1 MAKKT
6 NSKTSKKSGG
16 DNSVVAVDI
25 QNRELG
31 EILSEKYLSYALSTI
46 MSRSL
51 PDVRDG
57 LKPVHRRVLYAMYQL
72 NLKPETPPK
81 KSARI
86 VGDVIGK
93 YHPHGDSSI
102 YDAMVRLAQ
111 DFAVRYPL
119 VDGQGNFGNIDG
131 DNAAAMRY
139 TEARLTKV
147 AQLLLEDIDQ
157 DTVDFRATY
166 DGETVEPVV
175 MPANFP
181 NLLANGS
188 SGIAV
193 GMATNIPPH
202 NVAELCDALD
212 LLIEN
217 KECEVK
223 DLLKFVKGP
232 DFPTGGILAEDKA
245 VIRQAYE
252 TGRGSLRV
260 RAVWHKEEP
269 KKGDGWQIVITEI
282 PYQVVKSRLIEK
294 IAELIVNKKLPF
306 LDDITDESAED
317 VRIVLTPKNKT
328 IEPELLMA
336 QLYKNTDLETR
347 FSLNMNVLDRGLTP
361 RVMNLKEVLQAFI
374 DHRQDV
380 LLRRSRHRLTQIDH
394 RLEVLGG
401 LLVAYL
407 NIDEVIK
414 IIREED
420 DPKAVMMKR
429 FKLSDVQVEAIL
441 NMRLRSL
448 RKLEEIEIRRE
459 DKELRAEKAEL
470 EKLIASHKL
479 QMKAISAQV
488 ARIREAFAANTPL
501 GKRRTQAGKAPVD
514 IDVPVEAFIEK
525 EPITVI
531 CSDKGWIRAMKG
543 HLEQEKIDAISYK
556 DGDGF
561 KFAIPCETTDKLVVF
576 GTNGKF
582 YTLAC
587 DKLPSGR
594 GFGEPVRL
602 MIDLSNEADIV
613 TIMKHEPA
621 RKLLVAADDGRGF
634 VVPEK
639 EILSQTKNGK
649 QCLMVKG
656 GVEARVCFAV
666 EPNHDQV
673 ATIGQNRKLL
683 VFPLDQ
689 VPEMTKGV
697 GVILQRHKDGGLSD
711 AKTFRLKD
719 GLTWYSAGKERVET
733 NLKAWRGERAQAG
746 VLPPNGFPRAN
757 KFSGK

>member
-1 MAKKT
+1 MAK
-6 NSKTSKKSGG
+6 KTSKKSGS
-16 DNSVVAVDI
+16 DNTVVAVDI

-57 LKPVHRRVLYAMYQL
+57 LKPVHRRVLYAMSQL

-147 AQLLLEDIDQ
+147 AQLLLEDIEQ
-157 DTVDFRATY
+157 DTVDFRPTY

-212 LLIEN
+212 VLIEN
-217 KECEVK
+217 KDSEVK

-252 TGRGSLRV
+252 TGRGSFRV
-260 RAVWHKEEP
+260 RAVWHTEEL
-269 KKGDGWQIVITEI
+269 KKGESWQIVITEI
-282 PYQVVKSRLIEK
+282 PYQVVKARLIEK

-336 QLYKNTDLETR
+336 QLFKNTDLETR
-347 FSLNMNVLDRGLTP
+347 FSLNMNVLDGGLTP

-380 LLRRSRHRLTQIDH
+380 LLRRSRHRLGQIEH

-459 DKELRAEKAEL
+459 DKELRAEKADL

-479 QMKAISAQV
+479 QMKAIRDQV
-488 ARIREAFAANTPL
+488 GRIREAFAPNTPL

-556 DGDGF
+556 DGDAF

-582 YTLAC
+582 YTLSC

-613 TIMKHEPA
+613 TIMKHDPA
-621 RKLLVAADDGRGF
+621 RRLLVAADDGRGF
-634 VVPEK
+634 IVPEK
-639 EILSQTKNGK
+639 DILSQTKNGK

-666 EPNHDQV
+666 EPQHDQV

-683 VFPLDQ
+683 IFPLDQ

-733 NLKAWRGERAQAG
+733 SLKAWRGERAQAG

-757 KFSGK
+757 KFNGK

>member
-1 MAKKT
+1 MAK
-6 NSKTSKKSGG
+6 KTSKKSGS
-16 DNSVVAVDI
+16 DNTVVAVDI

-57 LKPVHRRVLYAMYQL
+57 LKPVHRRVLFAMSQL

-157 DTVDFRATY
+157 DTVDFRPTY

-212 LLIEN
+212 VLIEN
-217 KECEVK
+217 KDSEVK

-252 TGRGSLRV
+252 TGRGSFRV
-260 RAVWHKEEP
+260 RAVWHTEEL
-269 KKGDGWQIVITEI
+269 KKGESWQIVITEI
-282 PYQVVKSRLIEK
+282 PYQVVKARLIEK

-317 VRIVLTPKNKT
+317 VRIVLTPKSKT

-336 QLYKNTDLETR
+336 QLFKNTDLETR
-347 FSLNMNVLDRGLTP
+347 FSLNMNVLDGGLTP
-361 RVMNLKEVLQAFI
+361 RVMNLKEVLQAFV

-380 LLRRSRHRLTQIDH
+380 LLRRSRHRLGQIEH
-394 RLEVLGG
+394 RIEVLGG

-470 EKLIASHKL
+470 EKLVASHKL
-479 QMKAISAQV
+479 QMKAIRDQV
-488 ARIREAFAANTPL
+488 ARIREAFAPNTPL

-514 IDVPVEAFIEK
+514 IDVPIEAFIEK
-525 EPITVI
+525 EPITVV

-556 DGDGF
+556 DGDAF

-582 YTLAC
+582 YTLSC

-613 TIMKHEPA
+613 TIMKHDPA
-621 RKLLVAADDGRGF
+621 RRLLVAADDGRGF

-639 EILSQTKNGK
+639 DILSQTKNGK

-656 GVEARVCFAV
+656 GVEARVCFAI
-666 EPNHDQV
+666 EPQHDQV

-683 VFPLDQ
+683 IFPLDQ

-733 NLKAWRGERAQAG
+733 SLKAWRGERAQAG

-757 KFSGK
+757 KFNGK

>member
-1 MAKKT
+1 MAK
-6 NSKTSKKSGG
+6 KTSKKSGS
-16 DNSVVAVDI
+16 DNTVVAVDI

-57 LKPVHRRVLYAMYQL
+57 LKPVHRRVLYAMHQL
-72 NLKPETPPK
+72 NLKPETQPK

-157 DTVDFRATY
+157 DTVDFRPTY

-212 LLIEN
+212 HLIEQ
-217 KECEVK
+217 KDCEVK

-245 VIRQAYE
+245 TIRQAYE
-252 TGRGSLRV
+252 TGRGSLRI
-260 RAVWHKEEP
+260 RAVWHKEEV
-269 KKGDGWQIVITEI
+269 KKGETWQIVITEI
-282 PYQVVKSRLIEK
+282 PYQVVKARLIEK

-317 VRIVLTPKNKT
+317 VRIVLTPKSKT
-328 IEPELLMA
+328 IEAELLMA

-380 LLRRSRHRLTQIDH
+380 LLRRSRHRLTQIEH

-401 LLVAYL
+401 LLIAYL

-470 EKLIASHKL
+470 EKLIGSVSL
-479 QMKAISAQV
+479 QMKAIRGQV
-488 ARIREAFAANTPL
+488 ARIREAFSPTTPL
-501 GKRRTQAGKAPVD
+501 GKRRTQAGGKAPTD

-543 HLEQEKIDAISYK
+543 HVEQEKIDAISYK

-582 YTLAC
+582 YTLSC

-602 MIDLSNEADIV
+602 MIDLSNEADII
-613 TIMKHEPA
+613 TIMKHDPA

-634 VVPEK
+634 IVPEK
-639 EILSQTKNGK
+639 DILSQTKNGK

-656 GVEARVCFAV
+656 GVEARVCYPV

-673 ATIGQNRKLL
+673 AAIGQNRKLL
-683 VFPLDQ
+683 IFPLDQ

-711 AKTFRLKD
+711 VKTFRLKD

-733 NLKAWRGERAQAG
+733 SLKAWRGERAQAG

-757 KFSGK
+757 KFNGK